1 MSRNNRVCFSSLRLD
16 SAQLVAAILCIVTQ
30 HSSHIM
36 WRPKE
41 RLRRRL
47 SETKASFTCHGTNL
61 QPAEKFSWIF
71 HSRGNVPYLRP
82 VRTELTNQVGF
93 LLFSVVSLSAYTHS
107 ATSANPKWRLLD
119 ELPRLY
125 VRKASVVGKFRQLW
139 RSHRAGQ
146 NWLYQ
151 LNNWPRWWRFSHSFW
166 KARRLNFP
174 LGQRLRWFSG
184 NAANKRT
191 NFQPVKNSSSVNVT
205 KGLGQKSNF
214 SWDEPNLVS

>member
-16 SAQLVAAILCIVTQ
+16 SALLVAAILCIVTQ
-30 HSSHIM
+30 HSSHIA

-47 SETKASFTCHGTNL
+47 SETKARFTCHGTNL
-61 QPAEKFSWIF
+61 QPAEKFSWMF

-119 ELPRLY
+119 EFHASMQEKPRSYESLDSY
-125 VRKASVVGKFRQLW
+125 GVHTA
-139 RSHRAGQ
+139 
-146 NWLYQ
+146 
-151 LNNWPRWWRFSHSFW
+151 
-166 KARRLNFP
+166 
-174 LGQRLRWFSG
+174 
-184 NAANKRT
+184 
-191 NFQPVKNSSSVNVT
+191 PVKIGCTS
-205 KGLGQKSNF
+205 
-214 SWDEPNLVS
+214 